1 MVKVELADRI
11 KALPPYLFV
20 RLDQMKNDALAR
32 GVDVIDLGIGDPD
45 QATPAHICAAGQKAI
60 DTPAHHHYPSS
71 YGLKQFREAAS
82 AWLGR
87 RFGVKL
93 DPGNVISLIGSKE
106 GLGHFPLAYLNPGDL
121 ALVPSPAY
129 PVYKIGTIFAGGT
142 PFILPLWEKNDFLP
156 DLDSIPSDIVARA
169 KILFINYP
177 NNPTGATCTLEFFE
191 KVVAWAKKHD
201 VIVCHD
207 NAYSELA
214 YDGYESPSI
223 LSVPGAMDC
232 AIELH
237 SMSKSY
243 NMTGWRIGFAAG
255 CPEAVAALGKVKSNV
270 DSGAFEAVQLAA
282 VEAMERGEED
292 IKQLRVMYQRRRD
305 VLLSGLD
312 ALKIRFQKPRGS
324 FYVWARTPDGVSS
337 EEWVARLLNEAG
349 IMTAPGTGYGDE
361 GEGYFRMA
369 LIVPEERMREAV
381 ERMKKM
387 TV

>member
-60 DTPAHHHYPSS
+60 DLPAHHHYPSS
-71 YGLKQFREAAS
+71 YGLKKFREAAA
-82 AWLGR
+82 AWLDR

-106 GLGHFPLAYLNPGDL
+106 GLGHFPLAYINPGDVT
-121 ALVPSPAY
+121 LVPSPAY

-142 PFILPLWEKNDFLP
+142 PFILPLWEKNNFLP
-156 DLDSIPSDIVARA
+156 DLESIPSDISAQA

-177 NNPTGATCTLEFFE
+177 NNPTGATCGLDFFE
-191 KVVAWAKKHD
+191 KAVAWAKRHD

-282 VEAMERGEED
+282 VEAMERGAED

-312 ALKIRFQKPRGS
+312 ALKIRYQKPRGS

-337 EEWVARLLNEAG
+337 EEWVARLLDEAG

-369 LIVPEERMREAV
+369 LIVPEDRMREAV

-387 TV
+387 ST